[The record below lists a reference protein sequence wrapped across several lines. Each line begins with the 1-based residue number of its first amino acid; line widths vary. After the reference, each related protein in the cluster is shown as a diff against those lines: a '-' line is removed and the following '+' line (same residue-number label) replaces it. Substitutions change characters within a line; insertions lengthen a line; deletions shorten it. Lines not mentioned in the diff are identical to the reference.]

1 MILQPPL
8 NTKMGRKKVIES
20 FLQIGEKLLN
30 KMLIFIAKCCIITT
44 PCFWRN
50 IMRKKYVEKRP
61 KATSYIIVNKKAST
75 VRPATPNVT
84 NSPNTT
90 SNSQEEVKET
100 PVLCG
105 DQR

>member
-1 MILQPPL
+1 
-8 NTKMGRKKVIES
+8 
-20 FLQIGEKLLN
+20 
-30 KMLIFIAKCCIITT
+30 
-44 PCFWRN
+44 
-50 IMRKKYVEKRP
+50 MRKKYVEKSP

-105 DQR
+105 D